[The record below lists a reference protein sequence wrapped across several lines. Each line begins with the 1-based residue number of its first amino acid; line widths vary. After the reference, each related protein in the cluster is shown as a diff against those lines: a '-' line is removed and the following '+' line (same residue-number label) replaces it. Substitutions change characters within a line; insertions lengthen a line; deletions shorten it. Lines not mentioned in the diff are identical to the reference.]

1 MNIIKQRGGT
11 MSVLI
16 RRYKLTTGQSKEDRI
31 TEQDRIQR
39 YLRMFGRE
47 DVKQLNDGKKVMIE
61 KDEWQLIE

>member
-1 MNIIKQRGGT
+1 

-16 RRYKLTTGQSKEDRI
+16 RRYKLATGQSKEDRI

-47 DVKQLNDGKKVMIE
+47 DVKQLKDGKKVTIE
-61 KDEWQLIE
+61 KDEWQFIQ